1 MRALSCLLPAEYM
14 EGLQRTKSITLEGSL
29 WEWVRTAPWYWR
41 AGWVRAVS
49 KCCVHSVEIKGT
61 RGACLCPVLALQTG
75 TSWVEG
81 TPFLVTVA
89 WRKVPEV
96 STAKV

>member
-1 MRALSCLLPAEYM
+1 M
-14 EGLQRTKSITLEGSL
+14 EGLQRTKSITLEGSSVGMGEDSSVVL
-29 WEWVRTAPWYWR
+29 ESRVGQGCLQVLR
-41 AGWVRAVS
+41 AL
-49 KCCVHSVEIKGT
+49 CVDQRHSGDLSMPHVGS
-61 RGACLCPVLALQTG
+61 LQTG